1 MLILREVLFLG
12 GDLSRKYYNL
22 FAVSFLI
29 PFMNAESF
37 VFSNCTCKYAVS
49 LSHLYI
55 SYVLPT
61 NLSNMCFPVNVLL
74 NSIARTLKFRTKAVT
89 IFVVFPFVE

>member
-1 MLILREVLFLG
+1 
-12 GDLSRKYYNL
+12 
-22 FAVSFLI
+22 
-29 PFMNAESF
+29 MNAESF
-37 VFSNCTCKYAVS
+37 VFSNCTCKYVAS

-61 NLSNMCFPVNVLL
+61 NVSNMCFPVNVLL

-89 IFVVFPFVE
+89 IFVVFSFVESLYCLNVLALLHLLR